1 MDDTR
6 FPSQIP
12 GVIGGKTFLQIFTL
26 CPKIIE
32 FVDSLWTP
40 DKTTGVYKLFY
51 TWVKNHLAAPDSRAQ
66 HELRCARYVKTE
78 KHLPSYMRKYVV
90 EDTLNKTI

>member
-1 MDDTR
+1 MNETK
-6 FPSQIP
+6 FPVQIP
-12 GVIGGKTFLQIFTL
+12 GVIGGKTFLEVFVL
-26 CPKIIE
+26 CPKIVE

-51 TWVKNHLAAPDSRAQ
+51 TWVKNHLASPDKRYE
-66 HELRCARYVKTE
+66 HEKRCSEFVKTE
-78 KHLPSYMRKYVV
+78 KNLPAYMRKYVV